1 MIHKV
6 CGIFVAIVSSIQ
18 VCKALSLRIIFING
32 SWTSKLRSMG
42 RRGNVVYKKHF
53 VTTFLMLA

>member
-42 RRGNVVYKKHF
+42 RRGNVVY
-53 VTTFLMLA
+53 